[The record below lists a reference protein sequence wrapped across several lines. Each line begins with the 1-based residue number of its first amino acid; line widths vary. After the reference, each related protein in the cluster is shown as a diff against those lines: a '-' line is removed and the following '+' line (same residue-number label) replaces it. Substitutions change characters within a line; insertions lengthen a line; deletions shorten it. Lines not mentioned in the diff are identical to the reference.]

1 MRGPHLILACLAI
14 WLVILA
20 RSSALS
26 VSGLFSVDNT
36 TCLNY
41 TATIDLQADLKIQNE
56 FNITVTQ
63 EWSNRSTKFRISQLQ
78 GDTSKVNV
86 SYASDDSSSRLNTK
100 PQDASS
106 VLLPIDPN
114 AGAGVT
120 SSTGTSGPISTSPSC
135 PTLATVDGTRK
146 QCPSLAAPAAG
157 AAVGGIICG
166 LLAGIVGWRLLR
178 KRQGPS
184 AAIAS
189 RKDHYSDQRSPS
201 LSPAMATLAWKDPEA
216 SKELQAANADAAFG
230 SKFDVKSERDLVNQL
245 SIFNEACEQFAMD
258 IAGDCRAIGNRKA
271 FGPLPRSAGNAGP
284 LLATL
289 KESERAQRFED
300 VARHLVNTITF
311 QRLAMPFCFMGEPT
325 QSAAV
330 SSVSASVVKEFDQ
343 AQAAR
348 WRVMSHTAMRNASR
362 DRNGQ
367 HTIKDIQA
375 QIEAALAEAL
385 LWSGMETDASKAA
398 ARVASCFVR
407 MRDPM
412 LHLGRLV
419 IDLREGM
426 TSANYE
432 INMSSTG
439 FASQLGL
446 VANPGTQSARALV
459 QSP

>member
-1 MRGPHLILACLAI
+1 
-14 WLVILA
+14 
-20 RSSALS
+20 
-26 VSGLFSVDNT
+26 
-36 TCLNY
+36 
-41 TATIDLQADLKIQNE
+41 
-56 FNITVTQ
+56 
-63 EWSNRSTKFRISQLQ
+63 
-78 GDTSKVNV
+78 
-86 SYASDDSSSRLNTK
+86 
-100 PQDASS
+100 
-106 VLLPIDPN
+106 
-114 AGAGVT
+114 
-120 SSTGTSGPISTSPSC
+120 
-135 PTLATVDGTRK
+135 
-146 QCPSLAAPAAG
+146 
-157 AAVGGIICG
+157 
-166 LLAGIVGWRLLR
+166 
-178 KRQGPS
+178 
-184 AAIAS
+184 
-189 RKDHYSDQRSPS
+189 
-201 LSPAMATLAWKDPEA
+201 MATLAWKDPEA